1 MKKLVYAGAVVLGTL
16 SLMACEQTN
25 RTGTTEKEGVVVD
38 RDSVP
43 TEYEVTETV
52 VEYDTTKH
60 TKTVKPDR
68 DDDKKDN
75 DKNEK
80 RD

>member
-25 RTGTTEKEGVVVD
+25 RTGTTEKEKVVVD

-60 TKTVKPDR
+60 TKTVKADR
-68 DDDKKDN
+68 DHDNSDHDKSKKKD
-75 DKNEK
+75 
-80 RD
+80 

>member
-1 MKKLVYAGAVVLGTL
+1 
-16 SLMACEQTN
+16 MACDQTD
-25 RTGTTEKEGVVVD
+25 RTGTTEKEGEVVD
-38 RDSVP
+38 RDSVA

-52 VEYDTTKH
+52 VDSDTTKN
-60 TKTVKPDR
+60 TKTVKPEQDN
-68 DDDKKDN
+68 DKRDN